1 MVVRFQTR
9 TDLKPIIY
17 VLFIILLRFT
27 LGLQIKSERISLRRF
42 TSFVLNTCF
51 RDVSGICRSSCNV
64 TLDI

>member
-1 MVVRFQTR
+1 MKAKFSALTTRYVAFQA
-9 TDLKPIIY
+9 LY
-17 VLFIILLRFT
+17 VHWL